1 MLPSTPSD
9 CLCKDNLSRSQCIV
23 CILLGVSPIFL
34 LHWAFVFES
43 RQSVYLPGP
52 FVHLFPPRLEKT
64 SSFVINTRRYNYQP
78 WYFIYF
84 RKRSINTP
92 KKLTLFSCPFSKET
106 FSLLRDCLT
115 CDGKLGHEIETLDF
129 FPELMRVN
137 HYECVMYVPFVHWS
151 PHQDCYMY
159 ISHMKF
165 FVYREENVSLLSS
178 F

>member
-9 CLCKDNLSRSQCIV
+9 CLCKDNLSRSQCIA

-92 KKLTLFSCPFSKET
+92 KKLTLFSRPFSKET

-115 CDGKLGHEIETLDF
+115 RDGKLGHEIETLDF
-129 FPELMRVN
+129 FFRINESKSLWMCHVCSLCALVTSSRLL
-137 HYECVMYVPFVHWS
+137 HAH
-151 PHQDCYMY
+151 
-159 ISHMKF
+159 ISH
-165 FVYREENVSLLSS
+165 EILCL
-178 F
+178 